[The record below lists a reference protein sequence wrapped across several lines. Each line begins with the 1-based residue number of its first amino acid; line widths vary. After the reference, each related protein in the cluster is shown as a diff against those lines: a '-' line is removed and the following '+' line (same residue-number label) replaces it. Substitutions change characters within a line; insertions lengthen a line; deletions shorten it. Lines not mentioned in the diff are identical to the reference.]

1 MKKPYKPS
9 NRDIRLQEREEKL
22 ADAKLMPQGNSKERH
37 LKAQIIRKLWK
48 MENKSDHYFI
58 TNFQSRRTN
67 DLELADYIETLGG

>member
-9 NRDIRLQEREEKL
+9 KRDERLQQREERL
-22 ADAKLMPQGNSKERH
+22 AEAKLMPQDNSKDRYI
-37 LKAQIIRKLWK
+37 KAQMIRKLWK

-67 DLELADYIETLGG
+67 DLELAKYIETLGG